1 MSPSYE
7 TVASILGPSGSASTG
22 LDLQDGKDQSV
33 TVSSKDNLAERAEK
47 AALEEGWGSTVG
59 SAAGSFLRQDGG

>member
-7 TVASILGPSGSASTG
+7 TVTSILGPSGSASAG

-33 TVSSKDNLAERAEK
+33 TVSSKDDLAERAEK
-47 AALEEGWGSTVG
+47 AALVEGWGRG
-59 SAAGSFLRQDGG
+59 SAEGSFLRQDGG